1 MFKNLDLTTIVI
13 SLFAILS
20 VLTIFRFCKCKK
32 TIENFQ
38 DLEQVIKNK
47 KVKEK
52 LHETFVDKDNTI
64 MDHLEEL
71 NTKTL
76 DMMGSIKKM
85 KDILSSSKIEE
96 EIEVTEEQK
105 GILDEFNSIKLELEE
120 ENEDDEVED
129 DDDEVNDDLVEG
141 FIEHSTHNCSNY

>member
-38 DLEQVIKNK
+38 TLVEMINK
-47 KVKEK
+47 RNIKEK
-52 LHETFVDKDNTI
+52 LHETFVDKDSTL
-64 MDHLEEL
+64 MDHLDEL

-85 KDILSSSKIEE
+85 KDILTSSKIEE

-120 ENEDDEVED
+120 ENDEDDEVED
-129 DDDEVNDDLVEG
+129 DEVEDDLIEG